1 MGVVNV
7 FGVLLPGFLIGNKE
21 VIPSGGVSPYTGSGY
36 STRRVVLLSEC
47 VPDPGTSPQSWMP
60 RGQED
65 PLAFFFGGGRGL
77 TGILHQARGKRSV
90 NCFGKLLGSWCDMRV
105 NESPPTSRA

>member
-1 MGVVNV
+1 MGCVSD
-7 FGVLLPGFLIGNKE
+7 FRVLLPGFPIRNKE
-21 VIPSGGVSPYTGSGY
+21 VIPSGDDSPYTEGGY

-65 PLAFFFGGGRGL
+65 PLAFFFGGG
-77 TGILHQARGKRSV
+77 
-90 NCFGKLLGSWCDMRV
+90 
-105 NESPPTSRA
+105 

>member
-65 PLAFFFGGGRGL
+65 PLAFFLR
-77 TGILHQARGKRSV
+77 
-90 NCFGKLLGSWCDMRV
+90 
-105 NESPPTSRA
+105 